1 MKYRLLGNTG
11 IRVSEVGFGT
21 WALGGPVD
29 VFGIPVGWGA
39 VDDNES
45 KAALGRA
52 LDLGVNFFD
61 TSNVY
66 GNGHSEELLGEC
78 LAGKDCVI
86 ATKVGIARTETESVK
101 DFSSKHIRE
110 AIEASLRRLKRD
122 RVDLYQLHN
131 PPPQVWQS
139 NEVFDLLADLK
150 REGKILASG
159 VSTSTAEE
167 GIHLCEKKKVDS
179 LQILLNIFQQ
189 EPAEKLLDIAQK
201 NGVGIVARVP
211 LASGLLTGK
220 FKPGHRFARDDNRSN
235 YLNEQ
240 RMQEAL
246 LKLDRLKEMIAGT
259 GYSLPQV
266 ALAFVLKFNA
276 VSAVIPGAKNVNQ
289 AQQNVSASDAELSA
303 QLFESIRKEFAD
315 YNFFKRYRVRV

>member
-1 MKYRLLGNTG
+1 MKYRLIGNTG
-11 IRVSEVGFGT
+11 IRVSEVGLGT

-29 VFGIPVGWGA
+29 VFGIPVGWGV

-45 KAALGRA
+45 KATIDRA
-52 LDLGVNFFD
+52 YDLGVNFFD
-61 TSNVY
+61 TSNIY

-78 LAGKDCVI
+78 LTGKDCVI
-86 ATKVGIARTETESVK
+86 ATKVGIARTATESIK
-101 DFSSKHIRE
+101 DFSTKHIRE
-110 AIEASLRRLKRD
+110 AIEASLRRLKRE

-131 PPPQVWQS
+131 PPPEVWQG

-150 REGKILASG
+150 REGKIRASG

-189 EPAEKLLDIAQK
+189 EPAEKLLDIAKK
-201 NGVGIVARVP
+201 NGVGIVVRVP

-220 FKPGHRFARDDNRSN
+220 FKPAHRFARDDNRSN
-235 YLNEQ
+235 YMNEQ

-246 LKLDRLKEMIAGT
+246 SKVDRLKEMTVAT
-259 GYSLPQV
+259 GFTLPQI
-266 ALAFVLKFNA
+266 ALAFLLKFDA
-276 VSAVIPGAKNVNQ
+276 ISSVIPGAKNINQ
-289 AQQNVSASDAELSA
+289 VQQNVSASDLELST

-315 YNFFKRYRVRV
+315 YNFYKRYRVRV